1 MVEQLQKKIIIL
13 ALFAGEI
20 MVKSGAEIYRVE
32 DTITR
37 ICKACNIPY
46 VEAYATPT
54 SLFLSVDKGEHHDMT
69 TYIKSIKGSKT
80 DLGKIAETNQFSR
93 DFVSTDL
100 SIEDGMD
107 WLRRISQK
115 EPYPFWIRVL
125 FAALGCACF
134 SIMFDGGVK
143 DFICTLFVGAVTYI
157 VSVGIDMLQT
167 NYFIKGVFCTG
178 VAALLAL
185 TCAMLGLG
193 TSSGAITI
201 GTLMLFVPGVA
212 ITNALRDFLS
222 GDMVSGL
229 VRMAEAF
236 VVAVSLGVGA
246 GIVLKTWV
254 MLGGTII

>member
-1 MVEQLQKKIIIL
+1 MVEHLQKKIIIL

-46 VEAYATPT
+46 VEVYATPT
-54 SLFLSVDKGEHHDMT
+54 SLFLSVDKGEDNDMT
-69 TYIKSIKGSKT
+69 TYIKSIKGAKT

-93 DFVSTDL
+93 DFVNTDL
-100 SIEDGMD
+100 SIEEGMD
-107 WLRRISQK
+107 WLRKIEQK
-115 EPYPFWIRVL
+115 EPYPFWVRVF
-125 FAALGCACF
+125 FAGLACASF
-134 SIMFDGGVK
+134 SIMFNGGLV
-143 DFICTLFVGAVTYI
+143 DFFCTFFVGAIVYI
-157 VSVGIDMLQT
+157 ASICIDRLET
-167 NYFIKGVFCTG
+167 NYFIKGVFCTAI
-178 VAALLAL
+178 AALLAL
-185 TCAMLGLG
+185 ACASFSIGA
-193 TSSGAITI
+193 SSGAITI
-201 GTLMLFVPGVA
+201 GALMLFVPGVA

-236 VVAVSLGVGA
+236 VIAVSLGVGA

-254 MLGGTII
+254 MLGGTIV

>member
-1 MVEQLQKKIIIL
+1 MVENLQKKIIIL

-46 VEAYATPT
+46 VEVYATPT
-54 SLFLSVDKGEHHDMT
+54 SIFLSVDKGADSDMT
-69 TYIKSIKGSKT
+69 TYIKSIRGSKT

-93 DFVSTDL
+93 DFVNTDL
-100 SIEDGMD
+100 SIDEGME
-107 WLRRISQK
+107 WLRKIEQK
-115 EPYPFWIRVL
+115 EPYPLWVRV
-125 FAALGCACF
+125 FFVALGCAAF
-134 SIMFDGGVK
+134 SLMFDGDMK
-143 DFICTLFVGAVTYI
+143 DCLCTFFVGAITYL
-157 VSVGIDMLQT
+157 VSLGVDNLQT
-167 NYFIKGVFCTG
+167 NYFIKGVFCTAF
-178 VAALLAL
+178 AALLAL
-185 TCAMLGLG
+185 TCAMVGIG
-193 TSSGAITI
+193 SSSGAITI

-212 ITNALRDFLS
+212 ITNAIRDFLS

-236 VVAVSLGVGA
+236 VIAVSLGVGA